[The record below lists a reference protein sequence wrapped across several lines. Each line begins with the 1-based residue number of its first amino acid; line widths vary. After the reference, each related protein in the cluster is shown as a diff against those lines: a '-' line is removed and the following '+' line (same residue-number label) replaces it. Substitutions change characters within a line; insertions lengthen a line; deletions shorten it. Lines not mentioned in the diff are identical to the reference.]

1 MCVNGG
7 EVGCIYYCSLK
18 KIKNCFKDFCCKWFV
33 VYLVFG
39 CLLFFFE
46 MKFDICDL
54 EYIREGIISDVD
66 LVFDV
71 IYKG

>member
-18 KIKNCFKDFCCKWFV
+18 IIKNCFKDFCCKWFV